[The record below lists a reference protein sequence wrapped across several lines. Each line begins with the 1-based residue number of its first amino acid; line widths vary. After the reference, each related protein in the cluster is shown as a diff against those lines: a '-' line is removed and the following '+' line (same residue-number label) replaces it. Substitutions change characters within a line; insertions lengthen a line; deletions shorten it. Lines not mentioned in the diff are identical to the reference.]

1 MESVYLVEP
10 GMKYFMSETLKT
22 CHNKKKEYYNTIY
35 NICFFLLF
43 ITITFIVLYHRYQKR
58 PTKIDLINKET
69 EKKQYILSKIKLYQ
83 DIKQQN
89 SQVMITN
96 LPKWD

>member
-35 NICFFLLF
+35 NICFFF
-43 ITITFIVLYHRYQKR
+43 IIYNNYVYSI
-58 PTKIDLINKET
+58 ISS
-69 EKKQYILSKIKLYQ
+69 LSKKTY
-83 DIKQQN
+83 KN
-89 SQVMITN
+89 RFN
-96 LPKWD
+96 